1 MCSFK
6 PCPIHIAT
14 REFVTVGGGARGSRQ
29 GHEAARGNG
38 GARRLAAGDRRR
50 ARRWALGF
58 ARARWAE
65 LGGVARGGSW
75 ALRWAS
81 WGTEQAELSYR
92 FLACSRPTS
101 TLRGRTRSATGSSPT
116 ETTTSLARGLCI
128 HLLTPAVVALA

>member
-65 LGGVARGGSW
+65 LGGVARGGSLGA
-75 ALRWAS
+75 ALGVVGHGAGRAKLPLPRLFEADLHFE
-81 WGTEQAELSYR
+81 GTYEERYR
-92 FLACSRPTS
+92 FLAY
-101 TLRGRTRSATGSSPT
+101 GDDN
-116 ETTTSLARGLCI
+116 
-128 HLLTPAVVALA
+128 